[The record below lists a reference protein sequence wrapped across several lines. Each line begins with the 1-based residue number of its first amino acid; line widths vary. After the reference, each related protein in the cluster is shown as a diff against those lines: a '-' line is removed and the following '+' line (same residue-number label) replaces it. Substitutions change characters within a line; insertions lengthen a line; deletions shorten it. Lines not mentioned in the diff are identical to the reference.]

1 MPTTR
6 RLLALTA
13 AAAVLIA
20 LGALFLIA
28 PVWQP
33 QRPAAAYVPITA
45 QATAAPQP
53 QHININTA
61 TAEELTVLP
70 GLGPQKAAALVA
82 YRTEHGAFAT
92 LSDAA
97 AVKGIS
103 QRMTESWQDLA
114 EAK

>member
-33 QRPAAAYVPITA
+33 QRPAAG
-45 QATAAPQP
+45 
-53 QHININTA
+53 
-61 TAEELTVLP
+61 AEHL
-70 GLGPQKAAALVA
+70 
-82 YRTEHGAFAT
+82 
-92 LSDAA
+92 
-97 AVKGIS
+97 
-103 QRMTESWQDLA
+103 
-114 EAK
+114 

>member
-6 RLLALTA
+6 KLLALTA
-13 AAAVLIA
+13 AAAVLIV

-33 QRPAAAYVPITA
+33 QRPAAYVPVTA

-53 QHININTA
+53 QRININTA

>member
-13 AAAVLIA
+13 AAAVLIV

-33 QRPAAAYVPITA
+33 QRPAAAYVPVTA
-45 QATAAPQP
+45 QVTAAPQP
-53 QHININTA
+53 QRINSNTA
-61 TAEELTVLP
+61 TA
-70 GLGPQKAAALVA
+70 
-82 YRTEHGAFAT
+82 
-92 LSDAA
+92 DAA

-103 QRMTESWQDLA
+103 QQMTESWQDLA